1 MCRTAHKCEIA
12 AVIASLVIITH
23 NRRCELEAAI
33 RSALCQSIP
42 VEVLVIDD
50 GSTDGTDDMVRSK
63 FPSVRLVRMERSS
76 GCLVQ
81 RNRGA
86 HLAKGQYV
94 FSIDDDAEFL
104 SPLVIEQ
111 TLEDF
116 GHPRIGAVAIPHVQP
131 RETKHHRTRQSCDGH
146 DTWVT
151 DTFVGTAHAVKRE
164 IFLKLGGYREQLVH
178 QGEERDF
185 CLRMLDAGY
194 VTRLGSADKIHHK
207 QSPRRDLRRMDFYGP
222 RNDILF
228 AWQNVPAP
236 HFAIHLLGTTWNGLH
251 FAIRCGR
258 AREHLRGILAGYAAI
273 LRRQHIRQ
281 PVSPS
286 AYRLHRRLKTRGPY
300 RLSEIEPEL
309 AVRGLDCSG

>member
-1 MCRTAHKCEIA
+1 M
-12 AVIASLVIITH
+12 IASLIITTK
-23 NRRCELEAAI
+23 NRRCELAAAI

-42 VEVLVIDD
+42 AEVLVIDD
-50 GSTDGTDDMVRSK
+50 GSTDGTEEMVRSQ
-63 FPSVRLVRMERSS
+63 FPLVRLERVEKSS
-76 GCLVQ
+76 GYIVQ

-86 HLAKGQYV
+86 HLAKGEYV

-111 TLEDF
+111 TLKDF

-131 RETKHHRTRQSCDGH
+131 REKKHHQAQQSFDRN

-151 DTFVGTAHAVKRE
+151 DTFVGTAHAVRRD

-185 CLRMLDAGY
+185 CLRMLNAGY
-194 VTRLGSADKIHHK
+194 VTRLGRADPIRHK
-207 QSPRRDLRRMDFYGP
+207 QSPQRDLRRMDFYGR

-236 HFAIHLLGTTWNGLH
+236 HFAIHLLGTTWKGLH

-258 AREHLRGILAGYAAI
+258 RREQFRGILAGYAAI
-273 LRRQHIRQ
+273 FRPQHIRQ
-281 PVSPS
+281 PVSAS
-286 AYRLHRRLKTRGPY
+286 AYRLHRRLKAQGPY
-300 RLSEIEPEL
+300 RLNEIEPEL
-309 AVRGLDCSG
+309 QAQAPAAAPLD

>member
-1 MCRTAHKCEIA
+1 M
-12 AVIASLVIITH
+12 IASLIITTR
-23 NRRCELEAAI
+23 NRRCELAAAI
-33 RSALCQSIP
+33 RSALSQSIRA
-42 VEVLVIDD
+42 EVLVIDD
-50 GSTDGTDDMVRSK
+50 GSTDGTEEMVRLQ
-63 FPSVRLVRMERSS
+63 FPSVRLERVEQAR
-76 GCLVQ
+76 GCILQ

-86 HLAKGQYV
+86 HLATGQYL

-104 SPLVIEQ
+104 SPLVVEQ
-111 TLEDF
+111 TLNDF
-116 GHPRIGAVAIPHVQP
+116 GHPRIGAVAIPYVQAGD
-131 RETKHHRTRQSCDGH
+131 TTHRIQQSVDSY

-151 DTFVGTAHAVKRE
+151 DTFIGTAHAVRRD

-185 CLRMLDAGY
+185 CLRMLNAGY
-194 VTRLGSADKIHHK
+194 LTRLGRADRIHHK
-207 QSPRRDLRRMDFYGP
+207 ESPRRNFSRMDFYGR

-236 HFAIHLLGTTWNGLH
+236 HLATHLLGTTWKGLH

-258 AREHLRGILAGYAAI
+258 RREQLRGILAGYAAI

-286 AYRLHRRLKTRGPY
+286 AYRLHRKLKKSGAS
-300 RLSEIEPEL
+300 RLSEIETECPEQ
-309 AVRGLDCSG
+309 ASIAAPWTETSFAN